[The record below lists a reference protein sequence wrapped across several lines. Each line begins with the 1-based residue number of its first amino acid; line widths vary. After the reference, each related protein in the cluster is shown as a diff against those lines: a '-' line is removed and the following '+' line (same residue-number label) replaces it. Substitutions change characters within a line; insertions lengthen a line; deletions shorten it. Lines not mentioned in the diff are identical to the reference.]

1 MLSLIWGWI
10 YSEIFSWGGV
20 GAVIAAVAWCLWFFC
35 PAVLLTYKSQL
46 LHIAIGATVFVVAQA
61 YFFTTGYS
69 AGEAEC
75 KSRWDAANI
84 KVEQEKSDLAKS
96 IADQADARV
105 KEANDA
111 LQKQSD
117 SFQVKIDEYNKT
129 LASRQGGSC
138 PLSTD
143 DLKQLRGI
151 K

>member
-1 MLSLIWGWI
+1 MLNLIWGWV
-10 YSEIFSWGGV
+10 YSEIFGWGGV
-20 GAVIAAVAWCLWFFC
+20 GAIVAAVAWGLWFFC

-46 LHIAIGATVFVVAQA
+46 LHTAIGATVFVVAQA
-61 YFFTTGYS
+61 YFFTTGYT

-84 KVEQEKSDLAKS
+84 QVAQEKADLSKS
-96 IADQADARV
+96 IADQADAKV
-105 KEANDA
+105 KEANDE
-111 LQKQSD
+111 LQRQSD

-138 PLSTD
+138 PLSSN
-143 DLKQLRGI
+143 DLMQLRRI